1 MTAEPR
7 SRHIVRWRRLDRPG
21 IERAT
26 LSRSNGAWHLDGR
39 IETDFGRGPARIRYR
54 ISLDEAWRTQAAWA
68 TLREGQDRRRIELFV
83 RDHVDW
89 FVNGEEQENLKRCI
103 DLDLEVSP
111 ATNTIPIRRLDLK
124 VGEAR
129 AIRVAWIRFP
139 EFFVEP
145 AAQRYTR
152 RALRRYRFENVDS
165 GFTAD
170 LKVDEEGLVL
180 EYPGL
185 WTRSP

>member
-1 MTAEPR
+1 MTTQGRA
-7 SRHIVRWRRLDRPG
+7 RHIVRWRRLDRPG

-26 LSRSNGAWHLDGR
+26 LSPSNAAWHLDGR
-39 IETDFGRGPARIRYR
+39 IETDFGQGPARIRYR

-68 TLREGQDRRRIELFV
+68 TLREGPDRRRIELFV
-83 RDHVDW
+83 RDHTDW
-89 FVNGEEQENLKRCI
+89 FVNGAEQANLRGCI
-103 DLDLEVSP
+103 DLDLEATP

-139 EFFVEP
+139 ELRVEP
-145 AAQRYTR
+145 VDQRYAR
-152 RALRRYRFENVDS
+152 GALRRYRFENVDS
-165 GFTAD
+165 GYTTE